1 MDNITL
7 KKMNKLENA
16 FMKWKDTETVKDTGL
31 INKHRTVF
39 GFLSYIMIVVLFVN
53 SGIFND
59 KGDAIAFSILLTVI
73 GVFPALSCFMAFV
86 YQEFLYPFYSNQRF
100 KSYLKME
107 REIFQSKNGISTVLN
122 AVDEGIFMYEPFI
135 NRLHDE
141 INYRIEEAKKF
152 RKNFKDH
159 YPENK
164 HGISEVAKAG
174 MRITELQH

>member
-1 MDNITL
+1 
-7 KKMNKLENA
+7 
-16 FMKWKDTETVKDTGL
+16 
-31 INKHRTVF
+31 
-39 GFLSYIMIVVLFVN
+39 
-53 SGIFND
+53 
-59 KGDAIAFSILLTVI
+59 
-73 GVFPALSCFMAFV
+73 
-86 YQEFLYPFYSNQRF
+86 
-100 KSYLKME
+100 ME